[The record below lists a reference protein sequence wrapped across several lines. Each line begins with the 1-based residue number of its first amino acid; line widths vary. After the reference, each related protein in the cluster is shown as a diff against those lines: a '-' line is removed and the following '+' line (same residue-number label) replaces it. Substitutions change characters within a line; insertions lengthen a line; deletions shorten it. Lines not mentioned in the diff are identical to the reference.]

1 LISTDGENMNK
12 NIFML
17 IVISFFVV
25 SLQAHPK
32 IYNSL
37 NEELA
42 NFSSNCQTI
51 QSSKIFPTK
60 IQRECKYYVT
70 ELNAAFSYGEK
81 LEEDLDALKKNSKS
95 YLIKI
100 RDMEKLK
107 SKLTF
112 ELVKLKRD
120 AMKENNHKLYSSIV
134 GMIKADE
141 NDYSY
146 MQQHKRVY
154 AKNPVYQKQEAKKE
168 TIRSSKA
175 LLRKEQLQK
184 EQLAIAI
191 ATNIETAKSCE
202 ALILQLHD
210 KASFKDRE
218 KYKILESEYSLTLQ
232 TNFNVDQN
240 KTRNYKDN
248 EWASTCIANKNPR
261 VPEECFRSCRDV
273 LSWREKDQVEYD
285 NIVSVYD
292 DVFGAKECSPFTN
305 PMNEHFPQITTGT
318 LDVSNQSIK
327 GWVMSFS
334 APMNSKTINIDIS
347 DNTLYAPNAYFEKE
361 RGACSGPLVP
371 VSEEEYDRLTQ

>member
-1 LISTDGENMNK
+1 MNK
-12 NIFML
+12 NIFIL
-17 IVISFFVV
+17 IVIGFFVV
-25 SLQAHPK
+25 SLQAYPK
-32 IYNSL
+32 IYSSL

-42 NFSSNCQTI
+42 NFSSSCQTI

-60 IQRECKYYVT
+60 IQRECTNYVT
-70 ELNAAFSYGEK
+70 ELNTVFSYGEK

-100 RDMEKLK
+100 KDMEKLK

-112 ELVKLKRD
+112 ELVKLKRE

-154 AKNPVYQKQEAKKE
+154 AESSVYQKQEAQKE
-168 TIRSSKA
+168 RERRSEA
-175 LLRKEQLQK
+175 LIRKEQLQK
-184 EQLAIAI
+184 ERLLISI

-210 KASFKDRE
+210 KVPFKDRE
-218 KYKILESEYSLTLQ
+218 KYKILANEYGLTLQ

-248 EWASTCIANKNPR
+248 EWAKACIANKNPR
-261 VPEECFRSCRDV
+261 VPEECFLSCRDV
-273 LSWREKDQVEYD
+273 LSWREKDQVEYED
-285 NIVSVYD
+285 IVSVYD
-292 DVFGAKECSPFTN
+292 DVFGAKECPPF
-305 PMNEHFPQITTGT
+305 MNIFNRPFPQKVTGPI
-318 LDVSNQSIK
+318 DGSVIN
-327 GWVMSFS
+327 GWVVQIGAVMNKKTMSFE
-334 APMNSKTINIDIS
+334 
-347 DNTLYAPNAYFEKE
+347 DNTLYAPDAYFQKE
-361 RGACSGPLVP
+361 RGACSGPLIP
-371 VSEEEYDRLTQ
+371 VSPKEYRRLTQ